1 MYALGRL
8 GCSSG
13 SDHCREG
20 ARRAVELFAQFGERA
35 RLADALIQQAF
46 VERNW
51 LAIDAA
57 DTALARAEQLVD
69 ASTPLFVQQR
79 LACGQVFRA
88 ADHGDLAAQAV
99 AAPRRQAE
107 LGRMAGD
114 SQFGELIGLH
124 NVGSAELEAGRLDEA
139 VATMT
144 EVVARHRAQHSPN
157 TMGASLAIN
166 LSIALALR
174 GDDIDLLPLARE
186 GHVKSRLVGSAG
198 GAIMA
203 AALQHARQGDY
214 ARAAV
219 LAGFGEADLGR
230 AKCKPDS
237 FDRALPGRV
246 LGHCKGRLADEALVR
261 LVARGA
267 ELEDQQA
274 AHIAFDGDDW
284 NEVGVEALPGLRDD
298 PGLGASARQPR
309 NSRYAGLSVS
319 SQ

>member
-99 AAPRRQAE
+99 AARRQAE

-114 SQFGELIGLH
+114 SFGELIGLH

-157 TMGASLAIN
+157 TMGASLVN

-246 LGHCKGRLADEALVR
+246 LGHCKGRLADEVLVR

-274 AHIAFDGDDW
+274 AHIAFDGGDW
-284 NEVGVEALPGLRDD
+284 NEVGVEALPGLRD
-298 PGLGASARQPR
+298 ASA
-309 NSRYAGLSVS
+309 
-319 SQ
+319 